1 MCRPSDQTRFSHP
14 SWRTGWLD
22 LPKTCWSDLTSVS
35 MQGKWTLGFI
45 HPFQLWGLNFTL
57 NIFPSFSKAAWNCT
71 CDHKLWGPLLPSAL
85 VGCSS
90 KWTFCPPCVRSR
102 RKVMLQRRRKSS
114 SGKKRNL
121 KEARLSLRVESYPI
135 ESLWIGGKT
144 CLQLTSNHSHR
155 TQTSSDQD

>member
-1 MCRPSDQTRFSHP
+1 MFQPSDQTRSSHR

-22 LPKTCWSDLTSVS
+22 LPETRWSDLTSVS

-45 HPFQLWGLNFTL
+45 HPFQLGDWILL
-57 NIFPSFSKAAWNCT
+57 WIFFLLFL
-71 CDHKLWGPLLPSAL
+71 KLLETAPVTTNYGALWLPSAL